1 MVCAIAPQGLFHC
14 QAKLRQPSA
23 LQSRFCVGSVIQA
36 SRSPPRSASLRR
48 PSAAFCG
55 GWAGLLL
62 VWEPQKLTLL
72 VLPVAVWQRDWLK
85 SPPAKVR

>member
-1 MVCAIAPQGLFHC
+1 MSIF
-14 QAKLRQPSA
+14 S
-23 LQSRFCVGSVIQA
+23 
-36 SRSPPRSASLRR
+36 
-48 PSAAFCG
+48 
-55 GWAGLLL
+55 AGLLL